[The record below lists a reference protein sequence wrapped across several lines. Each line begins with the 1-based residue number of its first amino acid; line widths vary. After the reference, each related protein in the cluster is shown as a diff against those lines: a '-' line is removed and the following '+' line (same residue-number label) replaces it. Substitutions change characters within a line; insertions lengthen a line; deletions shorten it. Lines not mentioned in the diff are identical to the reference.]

1 MTTPLEITFHGVDK
15 SEALETRIQEKFKRL
30 LSHFDRMT
38 HARVVITS
46 PNRTGARAKMFTVKV
61 DIGIPGQKPIVVN
74 SEGDYTDVFLALR
87 DTFNAAQRKVEA
99 TAGKMSNTAKRE
111 RARRK
116 PAPNG
121 AA

>member
-1 MTTPLEITFHGVDK
+1 MTTPIEISFHGIDK
-15 SEALETRIQEKFKRL
+15 SEAVEARIHEKFGRL
-30 LSHFDRMT
+30 HNHFDRMT

-61 DIGIPGQKPIVVN
+61 DIGMPGQQPIVVN

-87 DTFNAAQRKVEA
+87 DAFNAAQRKLDA
-99 TAGKMSNTAKRE
+99 TAGKLTNTAKRE

-121 AA
+121 AG